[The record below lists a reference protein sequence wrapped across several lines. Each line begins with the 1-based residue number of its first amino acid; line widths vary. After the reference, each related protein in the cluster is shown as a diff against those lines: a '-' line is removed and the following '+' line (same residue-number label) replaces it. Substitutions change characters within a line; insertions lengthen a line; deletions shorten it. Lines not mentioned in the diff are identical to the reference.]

1 MAKISTYVVHVP
13 KPEDIVIGTQVYT
26 ELNPVLDN
34 PTRNFTV
41 QSIVDIAIEENPF
54 KSLTTTG
61 TSGVSTLT
69 DGILNIP
76 NYTGISSLT
85 AGINIVIDSPTGDV
99 TVSSPNAIVNT
110 TDSYETPKVSHI
122 VSLTQAEYTALVN
135 AATIDANTLYVII

>member
-61 TSGVSTLT
+61 TSGAATLT
-69 DGILNIP
+69 AGVLNIP

-110 TDSYETPKVSHI
+110 TDSYE
-122 VSLTQAEYTALVN
+122 
-135 AATIDANTLYVII
+135 YVRFKIK